1 MAGGS
6 LQVYEYPTD
15 VVRLSCAKC
24 GRTIQRAKAKAF
36 GEYARS
42 QTRKQEPVRDPVGM
56 VLHVATDPARPFV
69 VVDNHCVQLPRSIH
83 SRGYSETPEQA
94 MTDFKSRW
102 SGTWQGDLKRCNR
115 KACSCS
121 PARLRSEVRFL
132 CGVYELSS
140 GLPLN

>member
-6 LQVYEYPTD
+6 LQLYEYPTD
-15 VVRLSCAKC
+15 VVRLSCANAGEQYKE
-24 GRTIQRAKAKAF
+24 RRLKAF

-42 QTRKQEPVRDPVGM
+42 QTRKQEPVGAIRRTRF
-56 VLHVATDPARPFV
+56 HVATDPARPFV

-115 KACSCS
+115 KA
-121 PARLRSEVRFL
+121 
-132 CGVYELSS
+132 
-140 GLPLN
+140 

>member
-1 MAGGS
+1 M
-6 LQVYEYPTD
+6 
-15 VVRLSCAKC
+15 
-24 GRTIQRAKAKAF
+24 
-36 GEYARS
+36 
-42 QTRKQEPVRDPVGM
+42 
-56 VLHVATDPARPFV
+56 

-121 PARLRSEVRFL
+121 PACLRSEVRFYAEFMNSAQ
-132 CGVYELSS
+132 GF
-140 GLPLN
+140 P